1 MQNAAEMQAVPGQER
16 RLEFSQREIGLQ
28 SLRVGYWPA
37 EGKTTQPPILYFAGI
52 GTRLEEVIPLAN
64 RFPDREFVSFD
75 MPGIGGSPQPMLPY
89 TIGAVACMAADLL
102 KELEIETVDIVGLSW
117 GGAVAQQFAVQHA
130 GLVRRMV
137 LKATSTGMLSVPGDV
152 TALGQEI
159 SSGFELPSVAG
170 FGYQLMALGG
180 WTSAPF
186 LPFLDKPT
194 LIMMGTRDTVVPMAN
209 GHILRLLIPG
219 SQLCKVKGG
228 GHMFAQTHLDQTAAE
243 MRRFLDDASG

>member
-1 MQNAAEMQAVPGQER
+1 MQKAAETQAAPEQER
-16 RLEFSQREIGLQ
+16 HPAFSQRELGLQ
-28 SLRVGYWPA
+28 SLRVAHWPA
-37 EGKTTQPPILYFAGI
+37 EGKAAHPPILYFAGI
-52 GTRLEEVIPLAN
+52 GTRIEEVIPLAN
-64 RFPDREFVSFD
+64 KFPDREFVSFD
-75 MPGIGGSPQPMLPY
+75 IPGIGGSPQPLLPY

-102 KELEIETVDIVGLSW
+102 KELEIDAADIVGLSW

-137 LKATSTGMLSVPGDV
+137 LKATSTGMLSVPGDM

-170 FGYQLMALGG
+170 FGYQLMALAG
-180 WTSAPF
+180 WTSVPF
-186 LPFLDKPT
+186 LPLVDKPT
-194 LIMMGTRDTVVPMAN
+194 LIMMGTRDSVVPMAN

-219 SQLCKVKGG
+219 SRLYKVKGG

-243 MRRFLDDASG
+243 MRRFLDDAAG